1 MNTGNF
7 LTAAR
12 EGLSPHFSKGKT
24 PPSPHFALQGFFTNR
39 LCLMLNRNVLTEISL
54 VFLSQGLL
62 GSHFLSLGGPENLTV
77 SYPAHG

>member
-12 EGLSPHFSKGKT
+12 EGLSPHH
-24 PPSPHFALQGFFTNR
+24 PHLTLLCKAFFTNR